1 MPALFTNPIAHHRV
15 SKVKQMEI
23 SMIGNELRK
32 RVDPMEHNDK
42 NRERLTNIYAGM
54 ISSIGLTG
62 REIAKLS
69 GTRPQY
75 ISDIKRRQRP
85 LSHEM
90 FMRTLLGL
98 FGDFKWLIS
107 GDLPVDTQRIVALY
121 PYISEENAPI
131 FPLPVLQRPFMG
143 PKMTVDDWDGQF
155 VCVAAPIKESAMAM
169 HNPYVLHLPFNDKSG
184 RLKKGDY
191 LLVDQTDSADSNYA
205 LIKSGWGVKLVRR
218 DGDSFEDVES
228 GENRFGS
235 DAQVIGN
242 VAMLLMGAL

>member
-1 MPALFTNPIAHHRV
+1 MINFDARKVDTNLEQRD
-15 SKVKQMEI
+15 S
-23 SMIGNELRK
+23 
-32 RVDPMEHNDK
+32 

-98 FGDFKWLIS
+98 YGDYKWLIS
-107 GDLPVDTQRIVALY
+107 GDLPTDTQRIISLY
-121 PYISEENAPI
+121 PYISNPDGATL
-131 FPLPVLQRPFMG
+131 PLPVFQRPFMG
-143 PKMTVDDWDGQF
+143 PKMTMDDWDGNF
-155 VCVAAPIKESAMAM
+155 LCVTTPVKETARGMR
-169 HNPYVLHLPFNDKSG
+169 NPYVLHLPFNDKSG

-191 LLVDQTDSADSNYA
+191 LLVNQTETGESSYV
-205 LIKSGWGVKLVRR
+205 LIKSGWGVKLVRWVG
-218 DGDSFEDVES
+218 DGYEDVEN
-228 GENRFGS
+228 GEHRFEA
-235 DAQVIGN
+235 DAQIIGN
-242 VAMLLMGAL
+242 VSMLLMGTL

>member
-1 MPALFTNPIAHHRV
+1 MLN
-15 SKVKQMEI
+15 
-23 SMIGNELRK
+23 L
-32 RVDPMEHNDK
+32 DPKSSDETTIERRDK
-42 NRERLTNIYAGM
+42 TRERLTNIYAGM

-90 FMRTLLGL
+90 FMRTLVGL
-98 FGDFKWLIS
+98 YGDFKWLIT
-107 GDLPVDTQRIVALY
+107 GDLPTDTQRIIALY
-121 PYISEENAPI
+121 PYISEPENAVY
-131 FPLPVLQRPFMG
+131 PLPVLQRPFMG
-143 PKMTVDDWDGQF
+143 PKMTVEDWDGSF
-155 VCVAAPIKESAMAM
+155 LCVTSPIKEQARAMRD
-169 HNPYVLHLPFNDKSG
+169 PYVLHLPFNDKSG

-191 LLVDQTDSADSNYA
+191 LLVDQKESPDATYV
-205 LIKSGWGVKLVRR
+205 LIKSGWGVKLVRKA
-218 DGDSFEDVES
+218 GDAFEDVENS
-228 GENRFGS
+228 ENRYDA